1 MEHGQTSWHTSR
13 FRLKPICII
22 TQQGYAVLIHFIP
35 VDKKHCPEAAMASM
49 SWFHVIFGIF
59 LRCESTFD
67 CSGTACSSSGHGLL
81 QVDKAMGQQQVTT
94 TTTTWAS
101 PYYMMR
107 CAGTQVRNAK

>member
-1 MEHGQTSWHTSR
+1 
-13 FRLKPICII
+13 
-22 TQQGYAVLIHFIP
+22 
-35 VDKKHCPEAAMASM
+35 MASM

-81 QVDKAMGQQQVTT
+81 QVDKAMGHQQVTT